1 MSNDYPGDAVALVF
15 RAFLE
20 GTISDTNTAEYN
32 TFKYLGRGETF
43 RTYQGFDRGISFSFK
58 MYAQSRQEMLPMYQK
73 LNQLISQVYPD
84 YSPEYNLMRGNVVKL
99 TIGDY
104 IYRMPGFLE
113 NVNVTIDNSN
123 TPWEIVLAEFGEKD
137 VRQLPHMVTVQCSF
151 KPIMDILPRK
161 QDYANPYVPLI
172 VNNDNYLSSSIDIPP
187 VTPLQEVPEG
197 FIEVFD
203 VTTGSVRTITLD
215 EYSSNPSIFTVL

>member
-1 MSNDYPGDAVALVF
+1 
-15 RAFLE
+15 
-20 GTISDTNTAEYN
+20 
-32 TFKYLGRGETF
+32 
-43 RTYQGFDRGISFSFK
+43 
-58 MYAQSRQEMLPMYQK
+58 MLPMYQK

-123 TPWEIVLAEFGEKD
+123 TPWEIVLAEFDERD
-137 VRQLPHMVTVQCSF
+137 VRQLPHMVTVQCTF

-161 QDYANPYVPLI
+161 QDYANPFVPLI
-172 VNNDNYLSSSIDIPP
+172 VNKDRYLDPILIAAAPTTSDELLNAEQETP
-187 VTPLQEVPEG
+187 V
-197 FIEVFD
+197 
-203 VTTGSVRTITLD
+203 
-215 EYSSNPSIFTVL
+215 SNPNTTSTDQFYA